1 MQNLQN
7 WLLWLEPDFS
17 VTRSQYCQTLTHF
30 VMFLSGNAEVAG
42 GAKNF
47 VSRQFL
53 IHSDFLLGDNIN
65 FCYKC

>member
-1 MQNLQN
+1 
-7 WLLWLEPDFS
+7 
-17 VTRSQYCQTLTHF
+17 
-30 VMFLSGNAEVAG
+30 MFLSGNAEVAG